1 LRCDEV
7 KKLIADYSVDRLSE
21 KVRRRIEDHLVA
33 CPDCAAELA
42 RQEKA
47 MNLVEQM
54 QMVEPP
60 AGLWNGVYNR
70 ITSPQRSTQR
80 QNWLFRCPRWALSL
94 GLCMLVLA
102 SVVFLGIDRAGYQK
116 ETAVPDPAAAEY
128 IRSHAAASRYDVF
141 ADHVGLSFV
150 AAMQSSDEQEEL

>member
-21 KVRRRIEDHLVA
+21 KVRRLIEDHLVA

-54 QMVEPP
+54 QMVN
-60 AGLWNGVYNR
+60 LRQVYGMEF
-70 ITSPQRSTQR
+70 I
-80 QNWLFRCPRWALSL
+80 
-94 GLCMLVLA
+94 
-102 SVVFLGIDRAGYQK
+102 I
-116 ETAVPDPAAAEY
+116 E
-128 IRSHAAASRYDVF
+128 
-141 ADHVGLSFV
+141 
-150 AAMQSSDEQEEL
+150 